1 LRIVVMGAGGVGGY
15 FGALLARAG
24 EDVILVAR
32 GKHLRAI
39 LDNGL
44 QLRSPKGDF
53 SVEVSATD
61 DPSKIDSVD
70 LILFCVKGYDTIQ
83 AASEIKPIVSKETT
97 VISLQNGV
105 EKEEIL
111 GRILGTNRVMGGLC
125 TLSVF
130 VEAPGIIRHEG
141 LERLAFGEIDGRE
154 SARGKRILEVFKK
167 AGINTSLS
175 KNIIGEEWEKFA
187 FICAVGGLCSLT
199 RLPVGPILRFE
210 ETKQLYLSTMAEIIE
225 IAHKKNVLLDDDVL
239 QKLMNLSLGLS
250 PDIRPSMYRDLVNK
264 KTLEIE
270 TLNGAVV
277 RLGRELQIPTPTN
290 DFIFACLDAINK
302 VNLESDT

>member
-1 LRIVVMGAGGVGGY
+1 MGAGGVGGY

-32 GKHLRAI
+32 GKHLQAI
-39 LDNGL
+39 LESGL

-83 AASEIKPIVSKETT
+83 AANEIKPIVSKETT

-111 GRILGTNRVMGGLC
+111 GRILGTKHVMGGLC

-130 VEAPGIIRHEG
+130 VEAPGIIRHKG

-154 SARGKRILEVFKK
+154 SARGKHVLEVFKK
-167 AGINTSLS
+167 AGINASLS
-175 KNIIGEEWEKFA
+175 ENIIAEEWEKFA

-210 ETKQLYLSTMAEIIE
+210 KTKQLYISTMTEIIE
-225 IAHKKNVLLDDDVL
+225 IARKKGVSLDDDVL
-239 QKLMNLSLGLS
+239 QKLMSLSLGLS
-250 PDIRPSMYRDLVNK
+250 PDIRPSMYRDLANK
-264 KTLEIE
+264 KPLEIE

-290 DFIFACLDAINK
+290 DFIFACLDAISK
-302 VNLESDT
+302 VNLESGT